1 MVVIFGMDIDNDR
14 HIIRDVI
21 LNIVICYLKI
31 LRLFIV
37 TLLKK
42 IEMYLLSSIWQRFFL
57 GRMLVIESSI

>member
-1 MVVIFGMDIDNDR
+1 MVVIFGMDIDNDQ
-14 HIIRDVI
+14 HIIRDVM

-37 TLLKK
+37 TLPKK
-42 IEMYLLSSIWQRFFL
+42 IEMYLLSSIWQRFLL